1 MTEKKPLGLVLDLEV
16 FEEGEQAAEQKE
28 LRSGDLCPKCR
39 EGRMDYDGLLNLA
52 CQKCGYARGGCFT

>member
-16 FEEGEQAAEQKE
+16 FEDGEQAAEHKE

-39 EGRMDYDGLLNLA
+39 EGRMDYDGLLNLS
-52 CQKCGYARGGCFT
+52 CQTCGYARGGCFT